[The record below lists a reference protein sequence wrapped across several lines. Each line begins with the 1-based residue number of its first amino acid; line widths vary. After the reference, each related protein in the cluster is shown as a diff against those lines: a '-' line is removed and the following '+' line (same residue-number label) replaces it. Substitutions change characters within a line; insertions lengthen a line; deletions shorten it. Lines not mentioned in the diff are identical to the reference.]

1 MIILV
6 MGVSG
11 SGKTTIGKTLAES
24 LGWKFRD
31 ADDFHPQE
39 NIDKMRNGVALND
52 ADRLPWLQKMLDVI
66 KQCLSETT
74 NIVITCSA
82 LKESYRQM
90 LLVNHESVKLVYL
103 KGSFELI
110 QQRLKERKNHFMNEQ
125 LLKSQFDILEEP
137 LDSLT
142 VDISQPLEVIVR
154 EIVEKLRSQL
164 G

>member
-11 SGKTTIGKTLAES
+11 SGKTTVAQKLAES
-24 LGWKFRD
+24 LGYKFAD

-39 NIDKMRNGVALND
+39 NIDKMQNGIALND
-52 ADRLPWLQKMLDVI
+52 KDRLPWLQKMQDII
-66 KQCLSETT
+66 KQHLSENK

-110 QQRLKERKNHFMNEQ
+110 HKRLKERLNHFMSEK

-137 LDSLT
+137 LDAIK
-142 VDISQPLEVIVR
+142 VDISQSLEVIVQK
-154 EIVEKLRSQL
+154 IVEKL
-164 G
+164 

>member
-11 SGKTTIGKTLAES
+11 SGKTTIGEKLAES

-39 NIDKMRNGVALND
+39 NIDKMRNGIALND
-52 ADRLPWLQKMLDVI
+52 ADRLPWLQKMQHVI
-66 KQCLSETT
+66 TQCLSENTD
-74 NIVITCSA
+74 IVITCSA

-110 QQRLKERKNHFMNEQ
+110 QQRLKERKNHFMSEK

-142 VDISQPLEVIVR
+142 VDISEPFEVIVQN
-154 EIVEKLRSQL
+154 IVEKL
-164 G
+164 

>member
-11 SGKTTIGKTLAES
+11 SGKTTVGEKLAES
-24 LGWKFRD
+24 LGYKFAD

-39 NIDKMRNGVALND
+39 NIDKMQNGIALSD
-52 ADRLPWLQKMLDVI
+52 TDRVPWLQKIQDVI
-66 KQCLSETT
+66 KQRLSENT

-90 LLVNHESVKLVYL
+90 LLIDSESVKLVYL

-110 QQRLKERKNHFMNEQ
+110 HKRLKERLNHFMSEK

-137 LDSLT
+137 SDAITVEISESLE
-142 VDISQPLEVIVR
+142 DIVR
-154 EIVEKLRSQL
+154 NIVEKL
-164 G
+164 

>member
-11 SGKTTIGKTLAES
+11 SGKTTVGKKLAES
-24 LGWKFRD
+24 LGYKFAD

-39 NIDKMRNGVALND
+39 NIDKMRNGIALSD
-52 ADRLPWLQKMLDVI
+52 KDRLPWLQKMQDVI
-66 KQCLSETT
+66 KKHLSENT

-90 LLVNHESVKLVYL
+90 LLINPESVKLVYL

-110 QQRLKERKNHFMNEQ
+110 HRRLKERLNHFMSEK
-125 LLKSQFDILEEP
+125 LLESQFDILEEP
-137 LDSLT
+137 LDAIT
-142 VDISQPLEVIVR
+142 VDISQPFEVIV
-154 EIVEKLRSQL
+154 EVILEKL
-164 G
+164 

>member
-11 SGKTTIGKTLAES
+11 SGKTTVGEKLAES
-24 LGWKFRD
+24 LGYKFAD

-39 NIDKMRNGVALND
+39 NIDKMRNGIALND
-52 ADRLPWLQKMLDVI
+52 TDRLPWLQQMQDVI
-66 KQCLSETT
+66 KQRLSENT
-74 NIVITCSA
+74 NIVISCSA

-90 LLVNHESVKLVYL
+90 LLINRESVKLVYL

-110 QQRLKERKNHFMNEQ
+110 HKRLKERLNHFMGEK
-125 LLKSQFDILEEP
+125 LLKSQFNILEEP
-137 LDSLT
+137 LDAIT

-154 EIVEKLRSQL
+154 EIVNKL
-164 G
+164 